1 VVAARAQDRFRDLC
15 RRCVGLLVWRAR
27 LVGQC
32 GSPARFISLAPFIP
46 SFSTDTVSAALLGEE
61 LIAFFDSFHEG
72 QSLFHGTGF
81 FPAHQL
87 L

>member
-1 VVAARAQDRFRDLC
+1 
-15 RRCVGLLVWRAR
+15 VGLLGWRAR

-72 QSLFHGTGF
+72 NRCSMAQVSFQLINF
-81 FPAHQL
+81 FDS
-87 L
+87 